1 MCLIL
6 MIELARVESKKKLW
20 LCLGFAEVG
29 LKAIMGSKY
38 ISGGRVADNRFCQ
51 LPQIYCATLDLK
63 PFYTM

>member
-6 MIELARVESKKKLW
+6 MIELARAESKKKLW

-29 LKAIMGSKY
+29 LKAIICQY
-38 ISGGRVADNRFCQ
+38 ISLGVELLTIDFVSYLRFIVAA
-51 LPQIYCATLDLK
+51 LVLK